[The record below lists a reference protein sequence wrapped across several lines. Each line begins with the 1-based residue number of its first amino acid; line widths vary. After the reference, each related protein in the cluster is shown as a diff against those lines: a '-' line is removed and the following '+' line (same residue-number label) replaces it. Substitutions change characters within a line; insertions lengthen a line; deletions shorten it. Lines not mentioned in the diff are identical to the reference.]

1 MYKKLV
7 QTCLVAGLM
16 VGVQGCSTGQ
26 GFDDLDRF
34 MEGVNA
40 KPRGKVDPLPQFEIY
55 ESFTYSAASRRAP
68 FSPPVEIDLSAEQ
81 TPPDSDVKPDLNRP
95 RELLESFALTSLK
108 MVGTLKKA
116 EEQTLFALVSDDQGG
131 IHRVRAG
138 QYMGKNHG
146 KVKAVDDTGVSLVE
160 IVPSGHGGWLER
172 PRTMAIEE
180 PGG

>member
-7 QTCLVAGLM
+7 HTCLLAGFVVAT
-16 VGVQGCSTGQ
+16 QGCSTGS
-26 GFDDLDRF
+26 GFEDLDRF
-34 MEGVNA
+34 MEEANA
-40 KPRGKVDPLPQFEIY
+40 KPRGKIDPLPEFEVY

-68 FSPPVEIDLSAEQ
+68 FSPPLVIDLSSMSAA
-81 TPPDSDVKPDLNRP
+81 PDSNVKPDDDRP
-95 RELLESFALTSLK
+95 KELLESFALTSLK
-108 MVGTLKKA
+108 MVGTLKKS
-116 EEQTLFALVSDDQGG
+116 EDSDLFALVSDDQGG

-146 KVKAVDDTGVSLVE
+146 KVMAIDDSGISLVE

-180 PGG
+180 PSG